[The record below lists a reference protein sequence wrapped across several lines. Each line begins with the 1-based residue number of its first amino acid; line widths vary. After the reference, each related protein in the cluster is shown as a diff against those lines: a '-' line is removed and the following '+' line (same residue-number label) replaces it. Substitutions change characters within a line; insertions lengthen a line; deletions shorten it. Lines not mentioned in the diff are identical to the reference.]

1 MIYVGHHFKYTSSN
15 YEHQEINQLFTCN
28 LKTLQMVRDDFVPVD
43 SELVSMNAEEEDA
56 QVDSHLKFT
65 IMLDFDIKAK
75 ASTY

>member
-1 MIYVGHHFKYTSSN
+1 M
-15 YEHQEINQLFTCN
+15 
-28 LKTLQMVRDDFVPVD
+28 LQMVRDDFVPVD

-75 ASTY
+75 ASTLEITIDNILLNKIITRLTIMGSIICW

>member
-1 MIYVGHHFKYTSSN
+1 M
-15 YEHQEINQLFTCN
+15 
-28 LKTLQMVRDDFVPVD
+28 LQMVRDDFVPVD

-75 ASTY
+75 ASTYKLQSILSY